1 MEISPTEYLKPKI
14 VDVDIKSPNRAKVT
28 LEPMERGFGH
38 TLGNALRRVLLS
50 SIPGYAITEV
60 KIDSVVHEYS
70 TIDGVQEDVVDIL
83 LNLKKVA
90 LRIHN
95 NTSATISLKKDV
107 EGEVTA
113 GDFDVGHDVEIKNPD
128 LVIAHLNKGGKIDIE
143 ARVEMGRGYQA
154 VPVRNKGQE
163 KGTELGFIGIDASFS
178 PYR

>member
-1 MEISPTEYLKPKI
+1 
-14 VDVDIKSPNRAKVT
+14 
-28 LEPMERGFGH
+28 MERGFGH

-95 NTSATISLKKDV
+95 NTSATITLKKNE
-107 EGEVTA
+107 EGVVTA

-128 LVIAHLNKGGKIDIE
+128 LVIKKILRSSISDLICKGVKPKYYFISGSGNKKTFSKKNLRIIS
-143 ARVEMGRGYQA
+143 
-154 VPVRNKGQE
+154 KSL
-163 KGTELGFIGIDASFS
+163 KFFIYNFNEIKNCMC
-178 PYR
+178 Y